1 MREWRYWFDEHKAT
15 LSAALVLVV
24 VFGLYASKHPAGFS
38 ANVVQTAANKGVL
51 LALLAVSQTFVV
63 LTAGIDLSVGSIF
76 ILANCVASW
85 IVVGSATET
94 ALGILGV
101 IATGLVCGAV
111 NGALVIYGRLQ
122 PIVVTIAT
130 SAIFF
135 GIALQ
140 FRPQPGGDVNSDLAD
155 TLTGQLPGGL
165 PTSLVVLAGIMLLV
179 WVPFRR
185 SILGR
190 SVYAI
195 GSSEASAYMS
205 GVRVGR
211 AKLAAYMLAGLFA
224 AFGGLMLALITY
236 SGEASSANAATYTLN
251 SIAAV
256 VIGGVSLF
264 GGAGSAVGAIF
275 GALIFRSITDLLF
288 VFDLDPLWQ
297 PLFLGVV
304 LLVAVSLGSV
314 RLIGIRNRLDLF
326 RL

>member
-1 MREWRYWFDEHKAT
+1 MNDWRYWFDEHKAT
-15 LSAALVLVV
+15 LSAAFVFVV
-24 VFGLYASKHPAGFS
+24 IFGLYTAKHPAGFS

-51 LALLAVSQTFVV
+51 LALLAMAQTFVV

-76 ILANCVASW
+76 ILADCVASW
-85 IVVGSATET
+85 TVVGSGLAT
-94 ALGILGV
+94 ALGILAVLG
-101 IATGLVCGAV
+101 TGLACGAL

-135 GIALQ
+135 GLALQ
-140 FRPQPGGDVNSDLAD
+140 LRPQPGGDVNSDLAD
-155 TLTGQLPGGL
+155 AMTGQLLGTV
-165 PTSLVVLAGIMLLV
+165 PTALVVLTAIVVLI

-190 SVYAI
+190 SVYAV

-224 AFGGLMLALITY
+224 SFGGLMLAFITY
-236 SGEASSANAATYTLN
+236 SGEASSSNAATYTLN

-275 GALIFRSITDLLF
+275 GALIFRTINDLLF

-297 PLFLGVV
+297 PLFLGLV
-304 LLVAVSLGSV
+304 LLVAVSLGSL